1 MPHAVQ
7 YASNKLN
14 NIVIFLLLQF
24 VDAIID
30 HRNKFLAINEIS
42 GNEYCRLLML
52 LQNSN

>member
-1 MPHAVQ
+1 MSHVVQ

-24 VDAIID
+24 VDAIIK
-30 HRNKFLAINEIS
+30 HRNKFLVINEIS
-42 GNEYCRLLML
+42 RNEYCRLSML